1 MAMLVSGHAA
11 EKEFFDDVSTGAS
24 DDLKRASEIARALV
38 TRYGMSDK
46 LGPMTFGDTEET
58 IFLGRE
64 ITTERNYSDSTAEE
78 IDSEARKFIDSAYEA
93 ARAAIKKHKKA
104 LEDVAD
110 ELVKKEVLE
119 QEEFY
124 EIIAKHGLSRP

>member
-1 MAMLVSGHAA
+1 
-11 EKEFFDDVSTGAS
+11 
-24 DDLKRASEIARALV
+24 
-38 TRYGMSDK
+38 MSDK

-93 ARAAIKKHKKA
+93 ARAAIKKHTKA
-104 LEDVAD
+104 LEDV
-110 ELVKKEVLE
+110 
-119 QEEFY
+119 
-124 EIIAKHGLSRP
+124 R